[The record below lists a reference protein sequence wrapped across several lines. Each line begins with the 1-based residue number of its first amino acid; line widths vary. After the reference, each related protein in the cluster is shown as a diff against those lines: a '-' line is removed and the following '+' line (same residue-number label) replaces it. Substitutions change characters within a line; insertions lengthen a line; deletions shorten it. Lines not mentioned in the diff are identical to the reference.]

1 MLNEKQGSRNKINL
15 TFDCPWK
22 AAQNYFKQFFKNY
35 YTTLVT
41 NCFFRIAHFVYVY
54 SFLRTKVMV
63 S

>member
-1 MLNEKQGSRNKINL
+1 MLNEKQGSRNKLNL

-41 NCFFRIAHFVYVY
+41 NCFLELRILCMFIAF
-54 SFLRTKVMV
+54 
-63 S
+63 